1 MTACHYDLPDHFD
14 DKTVV
19 DAFKSSFLSN
29 STLWPFNIAEERS
42 LHVEL
47 VNRKAYPLICGLL
60 LKLRTAM
67 FRVAKRS
74 RMREVSLEDTYEER
88 LYRLMKCF
96 LRSDFDSSFLIEWT
110 PKTLFLAGTELA
122 RKSVF
127 LSAKLQKELNDQPL
141 KPLSTGNV
149 IIYTCSVGNGVIPH
163 ECYVKWCTFSS
174 CMGIQWVKN
183 IRTKLTIILFLFDSN
198 EQVGV

>member
-1 MTACHYDLPDHFD
+1 MTFSAEEADVMTACDYDLPDHFD

-19 DAFKSSFLSN
+19 DALKSSFFSDSN
-29 STLWPFNIAEERS
+29 LWPFNIAEERS

-47 VNRKAYPLICGLL
+47 GNKKAYPLICGLL

-74 RMREVSLEDTYEER
+74 RMREVSAEDTYEER

-96 LRSDFDSSFLIEWT
+96 LSSDFDSNFLIEWT

-141 KPLSTGNV
+141 KPLNTGNV
-149 IIYTCSVGNGVIPH
+149 IISPYSVGNAVTQY
-163 ECYVKWCTFSS
+163 ECYAMSS
-174 CMGIQWVKN
+174 GPYSHP
-183 IRTKLTIILFLFDSN
+183 L
-198 EQVGV
+198 